1 MRIDSIETLVRG
13 PIAVV
18 RVGTDDGVVGIGQ
31 TAPYEAALT
40 AQVLHAMVAPGF
52 LGRDPWDV
60 ERLVEDCL
68 RRHYKFPSSF
78 LHRAL
83 SGVDTALWDV
93 LGKVTGRPVSKLLG
107 GHARETVPMYA
118 SSMRR
123 DISPE
128 QEAERLAELA
138 ARQGF
143 RAAKV
148 RVGQAMGRDTD
159 ASPGR
164 TERIIG
170 HLREVLGDGFGLSAD
185 ANGGFTAA
193 RAVRVGRMLEAHG
206 YFHFEEPCPFPE
218 LEQTAQ
224 VTAALDIPVSG
235 GEQDISLGRFQRM
248 ISGAVVDIVQ
258 PDIGYLGG
266 ISRARKVA
274 VLAEVAGVP
283 CTPHCANDSLLRVFT
298 LHLATAMPACFQYQE
313 WSIEDTPWTRDL
325 YGPAPVIADGVV
337 PAPVE
342 PGWGIELAPEF
353 VKAAESQ
360 VSRLGDG

>member
-1 MRIDSIETLVRG
+1 VRIESIETLVRG

-18 RVGTDDGVVGIGQ
+18 RVATDDGVVGIGQ
-31 TAPYEAALT
+31 TAPYEAELT
-40 AQVLHAMVAPGF
+40 AQVLHAMVAPCF

-68 RRHYKFPSSF
+68 RLHYKFPSSF

-93 LGKVTGRPVSKLLG
+93 LGKVTGQPVSKLLG
-107 GHARETVPMYA
+107 GHARESVPMYA

-128 QEAERLAELA
+128 QEVERLGELA
-138 ARQGF
+138 AEHGF
-143 RAAKV
+143 RAAKI

-164 TERIIG
+164 TERIVA
-170 HLREVLGDGFGLSAD
+170 HLREVLGDGFDLSAD
-185 ANGGFTAA
+185 ANGGFSAA

-206 YFHFEEPCPFPE
+206 YFHFEEPCPFAQ

-224 VTAALDIPVSG
+224 VAAALDIPVSG
-235 GEQDISLGRFQRM
+235 GEQDISLVQFQRM

-274 VLAEVAGVP
+274 VLAEVAGLP

-298 LHLATAMPACFQYQE
+298 LHLAVAMPACTQYQE

-325 YGPAPVIADGVV
+325 YGPAPAVVDGAVAA
-337 PAPVE
+337 PAG
-342 PGWGIELAPEF
+342 PGWGIELSPDF
-353 VKAAESQ
+353 VATAERRS
-360 VSRLGDG
+360 SRKGDG